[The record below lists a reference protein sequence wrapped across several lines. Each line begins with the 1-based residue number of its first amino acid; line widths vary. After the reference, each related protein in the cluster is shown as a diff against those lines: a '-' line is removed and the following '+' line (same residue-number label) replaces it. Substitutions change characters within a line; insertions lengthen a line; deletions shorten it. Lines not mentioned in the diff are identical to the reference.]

1 MAEILGESRVKVF
14 NLWLC
19 LAAGAAGTIAA
30 APAAAQNA
38 PSGAARAGPATL
50 AGSGQGYPEKP
61 VRVVVPFP
69 AGGGIDIIARHVTQ
83 KLSEAFGMQFVVDNR
98 GGAGGAIGTENVA
111 RAAPDG
117 YSLLFSSTSP
127 MSINPH
133 INKVKYDPLTS
144 FAPVSMIGFAPE
156 VLVVHPSLPVK
167 GVKELIAMGKARPG
181 ALSFASS
188 GVGTI
193 IHVTAEMFAQRAG
206 IKMLHVP
213 YKGAAP
219 AVIDTV
225 SGNVTM
231 LFAAYPSI
239 SGQLRAGKLKALA
252 ITSLKR
258 LNIVPELPTVAES
271 ALPGFESNQWW
282 AVSGPAGMP
291 TGVVTRLNSE
301 VDRLLRTDDIKKRFA
316 LEGAEPVGGSPAELA
331 AYIKNDFEK
340 WGAVIR
346 AVGIKGE

>member
-1 MAEILGESRVKVF
+1 MSFQHRLNSWMGV
-14 NLWLC
+14 C
-19 LAAGAAGTIAA
+19 LAMIAVPA
-30 APAAAQNA
+30 FAQNSTPAAAA
-38 PSGAARAGPATL
+38 K
-50 AGSGQGYPEKP
+50 GYPEKP
-61 VRVVVPFP
+61 VRMVVPFP
-69 AGGGIDIIARHVTQ
+69 PGGGIDIIARHVTQ
-83 KLSEAFGMQFVVDNR
+83 KLSEAFGVQFMVDNR
-98 GGAGGAIGTENVA
+98 GGAGGAIGTENIA

-117 YSLLFSSTSP
+117 YGLLFSSTSP

-133 INKVKYDPLTS
+133 INKVKYDPMTS
-144 FAPVSMIGFAPE
+144 FTPVIMIGFTPE
-156 VLVVHPSLPVK
+156 VLVVHPSLPVRN
-167 GVKELIAMGKARPG
+167 VRELIAVAKVRPG

-206 IKMLHVP
+206 IRMLHVP

-225 SGNVTM
+225 AGNVSI
-231 LFAAYPSI
+231 LFAAYPSV
-239 SGQLRAGKLKALA
+239 SGQVRAAKLKALA

-258 LNIVPELPTVAES
+258 LEIARELPTVAET

-291 TGVVTRLNSE
+291 AALVARLNTE
-301 VDRLLRTDDIKKRFA
+301 LERILRTDDIKKRFA
-316 LEGAEPVGGSPAELA
+316 VDGAEPVGGTPGDLA
-331 AYIKNDFEK
+331 TYIKNDYEK

-346 AVGIKGE
+346 GAGIRGE

>member
-1 MAEILGESRVKVF
+1 MNSNLRRCVQPRLGVMK
-14 NLWLC
+14 WLG
-19 LAAGAAGTIAA
+19 LSTAMLVATSVS
-30 APAAAQNA
+30 AQNT
-38 PSGAARAGPATL
+38 SAAT
-50 AGSGQGYPEKP
+50 GQSYPEKP
-61 VRVVVPFP
+61 VRLVVPFP
-69 AGGGIDIIARHVTQ
+69 PGGAIDIMARHVTQ
-83 KLSEAFGMQFVVDNR
+83 KLGEAFAVQFLVDNR
-98 GGAGGAIGTENVA
+98 GGAGGAIGTENIA
-111 RAAPDG
+111 RSAADG

-133 INKVKYDPLTS
+133 INKVRYDPLAS
-144 FAPVSMIGFAPE
+144 FTPVIMIGFAPE
-156 VLVVHPSLPVK
+156 VLTVHPSLPVRT
-167 GVKELIAMGKARPG
+167 VKQLIAMAKVQPG

-225 SGNVTM
+225 AGNVTM

-239 SGQLRAGKLKALA
+239 SGQTRVGKLKALA

-258 LNIVPELPTVAES
+258 LDIAPELPTVSEA

-291 TGVVTRLNSE
+291 ASIVTRLNSE
-301 VDRLLRTDDIKKRFA
+301 LERILRSNDIRKRFA
-316 LEGAEPVGGSPAELA
+316 VDGAEPVGGTPGELA

-346 AVGIKGE
+346 SAGVKGE

>member
-1 MAEILGESRVKVF
+1 MANARKLFVSTALFFVVA
-14 NLWLC
+14 
-19 LAAGAAGTIAA
+19 LAAVSA
-30 APAAAQNA
+30 
-38 PSGAARAGPATL
+38 
-50 AGSGQGYPEKP
+50 SGQTYPEKP
-61 VRVVVPFP
+61 VRMVVPFP
-69 AGGGIDIIARHVTQ
+69 PGGGIDIMARHVTQ
-83 KLSEAFGMQFVVDNR
+83 QLSGTFGVQFIVDNR
-98 GGAGGAIGTENVA
+98 AGAGGAIGTENIA
-111 RAAPDG
+111 RAAADG

-133 INKVKYDPLTS
+133 INKVNYDPVAS
-144 FAPVSMIGFAPE
+144 FAPVIMVGFAPE
-156 VLVVHPSLPVK
+156 VLVVHPSLPAGNVK
-167 GVKELIAMGKARPG
+167 ALIAMGKARPD

-239 SGQLRAGKLKALA
+239 SGQVRAAKLKALA

-258 LNIVPELPTVAES
+258 LEIAPELPTVAES

-282 AVSGPAGMP
+282 AVSAPAG
-291 TGVVTRLNSE
+291 TSAAIVTRLNTE
-301 VDRLLRTDDIKKRFA
+301 LQRILRADDIKKRFA
-316 LEGAEPVGGSPAELA
+316 LDGAVPVGGMPNDLA
-331 AYIKNDFEK
+331 AYIKNDYEK

-346 AVGIKGE
+346 SIGIKGE

>member
-1 MAEILGESRVKVF
+1 MAEI
-14 NLWLC
+14 
-19 LAAGAAGTIAA
+19 
-30 APAAAQNA
+30 
-38 PSGAARAGPATL
+38 SGAAVVNGVIKSLIWGVWATVAAPLCAQMPPPAAVRGP
-50 AGSGQGYPEKP
+50 GYPEKP
-61 VRVVVPFP
+61 VRMVVPFP
-69 AGGGIDIIARHVTQ
+69 PGGGIDIIARHVTQ
-83 KLSEAFGMQFVVDNR
+83 KLSEAFGVQFVVDNR

-111 RAAPDG
+111 RATPDG
-117 YSLLFSSTSP
+117 YSLLLSSTSP

-133 INKVKYDPLTS
+133 INKVKYDPLAS

-167 GVKELIAMGKARPG
+167 SVKEVIVMGKARPG

-225 SGNVTM
+225 SGNVSM

-239 SGQLRAGKLKALA
+239 SGQVRAGKLKALA

-258 LNIVPELPTVAES
+258 LGIAPELPTVAEA

-282 AVSGPAGMP
+282 AVSGPAGLP
-291 TGVVTRLNSE
+291 APIVSRLNTE
-301 VDRLLRTDDIKKRFA
+301 LERILRTDDIRKRFA
-316 LEGAEPVGGSPAELA
+316 GDGAEPLGGTPAELA
-331 AYIKNDFEK
+331 AYIKKDYEK

-346 AVGIKGE
+346 GVGITAE

>member
-1 MAEILGESRVKVF
+1 MSFQHRLNSWMGV
-14 NLWLC
+14 C
-19 LAAGAAGTIAA
+19 LAMIAVPA
-30 APAAAQNA
+30 FAQNSTPAAAA
-38 PSGAARAGPATL
+38 K
-50 AGSGQGYPEKP
+50 GYPEKP
-61 VRVVVPFP
+61 VRMVVPFP
-69 AGGGIDIIARHVTQ
+69 PGGGIDIIARHVTQ
-83 KLSEAFGMQFVVDNR
+83 KLSEAFGVQFMVDNR
-98 GGAGGAIGTENVA
+98 GGAGGVIGTENIA

-117 YSLLFSSTSP
+117 YGLLFSSTSP

-133 INKVKYDPLTS
+133 INKVKYDPMTS
-144 FAPVSMIGFAPE
+144 FTPVIMIGFTPE
-156 VLVVHPSLPVK
+156 VLVVHPSLPVRN
-167 GVKELIAMGKARPG
+167 VRELIAVAKVRPG

-206 IKMLHVP
+206 IRMLHVP

-225 SGNVTM
+225 AGNVSI
-231 LFAAYPSI
+231 LFAAYPSV
-239 SGQLRAGKLKALA
+239 SGQVRAAKLKALA

-258 LNIVPELPTVAES
+258 LEIARELPTVAET

-291 TGVVTRLNSE
+291 AALVARLNTE
-301 VDRLLRTDDIKKRFA
+301 LERILRTDDIKKRFA
-316 LEGAEPVGGSPAELA
+316 VDGAEPVGGTPGDLA
-331 AYIKNDFEK
+331 TYIKNDYEK

-346 AVGIKGE
+346 GAGIRGE

>member
-1 MAEILGESRVKVF
+1 MNYFLQRAMRLVG
-14 NLWLC
+14 C
-19 LAAGAAGTIAA
+19 ALACNVTFAT
-30 APAAAQNA
+30 AQTT
-38 PSGAARAGPATL
+38 PGSTAR
-50 AGSGQGYPEKP
+50 GYPEKP

-83 KLSEAFGMQFVVDNR
+83 KMTEALGVQFVVDNR
-98 GGAGGAIGTENVA
+98 GGAGGAIGTEHIA

-117 YSLLFSSTSP
+117 YALLMSSTSP

-133 INKVKYDPLTS
+133 INKVKYDPVSS
-144 FAPVSMIGFAPE
+144 FSPVIMVGFAPE

-167 GVKELIAMGKARPG
+167 NVKELIAMGRAQPG

-225 SGNVTM
+225 AGNVTM

-239 SGQLRAGKLKALA
+239 SGQVRAGKLKALA

-258 LNIVPELPTVAES
+258 LEIARELPTVAET

-282 AVSGPAGMP
+282 AVSGPAGLP
-291 TGVVTRLNSE
+291 PAVVTRLNTE
-301 VDRLLRTDDIKKRFA
+301 LERILRTDDIKKRFA
-316 LEGAEPVGGSPAELA
+316 LEGAEPVGGTPESLA
-331 AYIKNDFEK
+331 AYIKNDYAK

-346 AVGIKGE
+346 SIGIKGE

>member
-1 MAEILGESRVKVF
+1 MSIKTITYFVLTF
-14 NLWLC
+14 
-19 LAAGAAGTIAA
+19 AACTGAQAQ
-30 APAAAQNA
+30 AP
-38 PSGAARAGPATL
+38 RA
-50 AGSGQGYPEKP
+50 YPEKP
-61 VRVVVPFP
+61 VRMVVPFP
-69 AGGGIDIIARHVTQ
+69 PGGGIDIIARHVTQ
-83 KLSEAFGMQFVVDNR
+83 KLGDAFSVQFVVDNR
-98 GGAGGAIGTENVA
+98 GGAGGAIGTENIA

-117 YSLLFSSTSP
+117 YALLFSSTSP

-144 FAPVSMIGFAPE
+144 FTPVIMVGFAPE

-167 GVKELIAMGKARPG
+167 SVKELIAMGKAKPG

-213 YKGAAP
+213 YKRAAP

-239 SGQLRAGKLKALA
+239 SGQVRAGTLKALA

-258 LNIVPELPTVAES
+258 LEIARELPTVAEA

-291 TGVVTRLNSE
+291 APIVTRLNTE
-301 VDRLLRTDDIKKRFA
+301 LERLLRGDDIKKRFA
-316 LEGAEPVGGSPAELA
+316 LEGAEQDGGTPAELA

-346 AVGIKGE
+346 SIGIRGE

>member
-1 MAEILGESRVKVF
+1 MAAAA
-14 NLWLC
+14 
-19 LAAGAAGTIAA
+19 LAATSGL
-30 APAAAQNA
+30 AQNA
-38 PSGAARAGPATL
+38 PPGAARP
-50 AGSGQGYPEKP
+50 YPEKP
-61 VRVVVPFP
+61 VRMVVPFP
-69 AGGGIDIIARHVTQ
+69 PGGAIDIVARHVTQ
-83 KLSEAFGMQFVVDNR
+83 KMSDAFGTQFIVDNR

-133 INKVKYDPLTS
+133 INKVKYDPLTG
-144 FAPVSMIGFAPE
+144 FAPVIMVGHAPQ

-167 GVKELIAMGKARPG
+167 NVKELISMGKSKPG

-206 IKMLHVP
+206 IQMLHVP

-225 SGNVTM
+225 AGNVTL

-239 SGQLRAGKLKALA
+239 SGQVRAGKLKALA

-258 LNIVPELPTVAES
+258 LDIARELPTISET

-282 AVSGPAGMP
+282 AVSGPAGLP
-291 TGVVTRLNSE
+291 APIITRLNTE
-301 VDRLLRTDDIKKRFA
+301 LDRILRTDDIRKRFA
-316 LEGAEPVGGSPAELA
+316 IDGAEPVGGTPGELA